1 MERGEDLVSQQKVE
15 AVSPVSLTLADREE
29 RVAPSRKF
37 DTWRRFRRHRLAIG
51 GLIFITVVV
60 LLTFPLASI
69 VAPIHPH
76 AINLREVGE
85 SPSTAHLLGTDLV
98 GRDMWSRLVYGGR
111 VSLSVGM
118 VAVTLY
124 MSIGT
129 VLGSAAGYY
138 GGRVDTVLMR
148 ITDTV
153 MAFPVLVIL
162 ISIVAIIGPGLFNA
176 MIAIGLIG
184 WTGVARLV
192 RGQILAIREMDY
204 VMAARA
210 LGVPERRLIIH
221 HILPNVIAPITVAA
235 SFGIAGAILT
245 EAGLS
250 FLGLGV
256 QVPTPSWGNMLNE
269 AQSIELIEFFPWLW
283 VPPGLMISLCV
294 LAINF
299 IGDGLRDALDPRML
313 LD

>member
-1 MERGEDLVSQQKVE
+1 MSVQTPTVE
-15 AVSPVSLTLADREE
+15 QDSVETVVIPQASHSLARRAL
-29 RVAPSRKF
+29 
-37 DTWRRFRRHRLAIG
+37 RRFMRHRLAVISAFFM
-51 GLIFITVVV
+51 LVVV
-60 LLTFPLASI
+60 IVVFPLAPI

-76 AINLREVGE
+76 RIILTEVGQP
-85 SPSTAHLLGTDLV
+85 PSLEHLLGTDLT

-111 VSLSVGM
+111 VSVAVGL
-118 VAVTLY
+118 VAVTIY
-124 MSIGT
+124 MTIGT
-129 VLGSAAGYY
+129 FLGSVAGYF
-138 GGRVDTVLMR
+138 GGRMDMLIMR

-162 ISIVAIIGPGLFNA
+162 ISIVAIIGPGLVNA
-176 MIAIGLIG
+176 MLAIGLIG

-192 RGQILAIREMDY
+192 RGQVLSLREMDFIT
-204 VMAARA
+204 AARA
-210 LGVPERRLIIH
+210 TGVPEAQIISR
-221 HILPNVIAPITVAA
+221 HILPNIVAPVTVAA

-256 QVPTPSWGNMLNE
+256 QVPVPSWGNMLNE
-269 AQSIELIEFFPWLW
+269 AQSIAILEQYVWLW
-283 VPPGLMISLCV
+283 IPPGLMISLCV

-299 IGDGLRDALDPRML
+299 IGDGLRDALDPRMV

>member
-1 MERGEDLVSQQKVE
+1 MSLQTPSAVQVPAADLSIAATPQVSQ
-15 AVSPVSLTLADREE
+15 SLFRRAL
-29 RVAPSRKF
+29 
-37 DTWRRFRRHRLAIG
+37 RRFLRHRLAVTSA
-51 GLIFITVVV
+51 IFMVLVVIV
-60 LLTFPLASI
+60 VFPLAPI

-76 AINLREVGE
+76 RITLTEVGQP
-85 SPSTAHLLGTDLV
+85 PSLNHPLGTDLT
-98 GRDMWSRLVYGGR
+98 GRDLWSRLVYGGR
-111 VSLSVGM
+111 VSVSVGL
-118 VAVTLY
+118 VAVSIY
-124 MSIGT
+124 MTIGT
-129 VLGSAAGYY
+129 FLGSVAGYF
-138 GGRVDTVLMR
+138 GGRVDALIMR

-162 ISIVAIIGPGLFNA
+162 ISIVAIVGPGLFNA
-176 MIAIGLIG
+176 MLAIGLIG

-192 RGQILAIREMDY
+192 RGQVLSLRETDFIT
-204 VMAARA
+204 AARSV
-210 LGVPERRLIIH
+210 GVPEFQIISR
-221 HILPNVIAPITVAA
+221 HILPNIVAPVTVAA

-256 QVPTPSWGNMLNE
+256 QVPIPSWGNMLNE
-269 AQSIELIEFFPWLW
+269 AQSIAILEQYVWLW

-299 IGDGLRDALDPRML
+299 IGDGLRDALDPRMV

>member
-1 MERGEDLVSQQKVE
+1 MSVQTPTVE
-15 AVSPVSLTLADREE
+15 QDSVETVVIPQASHSLARRAL
-29 RVAPSRKF
+29 
-37 DTWRRFRRHRLAIG
+37 RRFMRHRLAVISAFFM
-51 GLIFITVVV
+51 LVVV
-60 LLTFPLASI
+60 IVVFPLAPI

-76 AINLREVGE
+76 RIILTEVGQP
-85 SPSTAHLLGTDLV
+85 PSLEHLLGTDLT

-111 VSLSVGM
+111 VSVAVGL
-118 VAVTLY
+118 VAVTIY
-124 MSIGT
+124 MTIGT
-129 VLGSAAGYY
+129 FLGSVAGYF
-138 GGRVDTVLMR
+138 GGRMDMLIMR

-162 ISIVAIIGPGLFNA
+162 ISIVAIIGPGLVNA
-176 MIAIGLIG
+176 MLAIGLIG

-192 RGQILAIREMDY
+192 RGQVLSLREMDFIT
-204 VMAARA
+204 AARA
-210 LGVPERRLIIH
+210 TGVPEAQIISR
-221 HILPNVIAPITVAA
+221 HILPNIVAPVTVAA

-256 QVPTPSWGNMLNE
+256 QVPIPSWGNMLNE
-269 AQSIELIEFFPWLW
+269 AQSIAILEQYVWLW
-283 VPPGLMISLCV
+283 IPPGLMISLCV

-299 IGDGLRDALDPRML
+299 IGDGLRDALDPRMV

>member
-1 MERGEDLVSQQKVE
+1 MSAQTPTVVPAPDDEVAKVVTSQVSQ
-15 AVSPVSLTLADREE
+15 SLTRRAL
-29 RVAPSRKF
+29 
-37 DTWRRFRRHRLAIG
+37 RRFMRHRLAVISTVFM
-51 GLIFITVVV
+51 LIVVV
-60 LLTFPLASI
+60 VVFPLAPI

-76 AINLREVGE
+76 RITLTEVGQP
-85 SPSTAHLLGTDLV
+85 PSLDHPLGTDLT

-111 VSLSVGM
+111 VS
-118 VAVTLY
+118 VAVGLVAVSIY
-124 MSIGT
+124 MTIGT
-129 VLGSAAGYY
+129 FLGSVAGYF
-138 GGRVDTVLMR
+138 GGRVDMLIMR

-162 ISIVAIIGPGLFNA
+162 ISIVAIVGPGLINA
-176 MIAIGLIG
+176 MLAIGLIG

-192 RGQILAIREMDY
+192 RGQVLSLREMDFIT
-204 VMAARA
+204 AAHA
-210 LGVPERRLIIH
+210 IGVPESQIIRR
-221 HILPNVIAPITVAA
+221 HILPNIVAPITVAA

-256 QVPTPSWGNMLNE
+256 QVPIPSWGNMLNE
-269 AQSIELIEFFPWLW
+269 SQSIAVLEQYVWLW
-283 VPPGLMISLCV
+283 IPPGLMISLCV

-299 IGDGLRDALDPRML
+299 IGDGLRDALDPRMV

>member
-1 MERGEDLVSQQKVE
+1 MSVQTPTVEQDSVE
-15 AVSPVSLTLADREE
+15 AVVIPQASHSLARRAL
-29 RVAPSRKF
+29 
-37 DTWRRFRRHRLAIG
+37 RRFMRHRLAVISAFFM
-51 GLIFITVVV
+51 LVVV
-60 LLTFPLASI
+60 IVVFPLAPI

-76 AINLREVGE
+76 RIILTEVGQP
-85 SPSTAHLLGTDLV
+85 PSLEHLLGTDLT

-111 VSLSVGM
+111 VSVAVGL
-118 VAVTLY
+118 VAVTIY
-124 MSIGT
+124 MTIGT
-129 VLGSAAGYY
+129 FLGSVAGYF
-138 GGRVDTVLMR
+138 GGRMDMLIMR

-162 ISIVAIIGPGLFNA
+162 ISIVAIIGPGLVNA
-176 MIAIGLIG
+176 MLAIGLIG

-192 RGQILAIREMDY
+192 RGQVLSLREMDFIT
-204 VMAARA
+204 AARA
-210 LGVPERRLIIH
+210 TGVPEAQIISR
-221 HILPNVIAPITVAA
+221 HILPNIVAPVTVAA

-256 QVPTPSWGNMLNE
+256 QVPIPSWGNMLNE
-269 AQSIELIEFFPWLW
+269 AQSIAILEQYVWLW
-283 VPPGLMISLCV
+283 IPPGLMISLCV

-299 IGDGLRDALDPRML
+299 IGDGLRDALDPRMV